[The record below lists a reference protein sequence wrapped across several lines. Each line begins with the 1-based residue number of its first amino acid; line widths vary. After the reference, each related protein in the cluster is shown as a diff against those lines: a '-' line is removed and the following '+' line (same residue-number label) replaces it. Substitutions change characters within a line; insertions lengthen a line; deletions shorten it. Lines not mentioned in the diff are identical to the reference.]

1 MARDDD
7 DEKVVAVL
15 PRPAILAEI
24 ARRDPNSPEAA
35 ALAVFRRVCGLAA
48 CGHLDD
54 GTEGLMLVVELQDAR
69 VARVGYTLDQTGKGV
84 TRWQLQL
91 VTGEVE
97 PGALDDAVDLEAAL
111 RLLMSWSRVQK
122 RD

>member
-1 MARDDD
+1 MAHDD
-7 DEKVVAVL
+7 DEKVVALL
-15 PRPAILAEI
+15 PRPALLAEL
-24 ARRDPNSPEAA
+24 ARRRPDSPEGC
-35 ALAVFRRVCGLAA
+35 ALAVFRHVCGVAA

-54 GTEGLMLVVELQDAR
+54 GPEGLMLVVELRDAR
-69 VARVGYTLDQTGKGV
+69 VARVGYTLDQTGKKV
-84 TRWQLQL
+84 SRWQLHL

-97 PGALDDAVDLEAAL
+97 PGELSAPLDLEAAL